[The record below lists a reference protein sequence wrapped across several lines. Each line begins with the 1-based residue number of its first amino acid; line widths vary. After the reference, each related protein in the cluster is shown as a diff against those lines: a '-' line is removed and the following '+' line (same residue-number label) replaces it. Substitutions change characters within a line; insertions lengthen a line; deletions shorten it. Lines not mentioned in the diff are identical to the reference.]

1 MRFNRRIRGSTL
13 MEVITAAMLTA
24 TVLVTSVAI
33 FIYAYYSWIKGTA
46 HVMAEADSALA
57 IQAMDQQLREA
68 ILVSLDS
75 NGNGITYE
83 LPATGSGG
91 SYTVPQVWD
100 NVTRRIALVGTN
112 LVMSGSDGSSQ
123 VLARNIYPYDPLAV
137 GNTAYTIFS
146 APSGQKITSLTVM
159 IVTQQADGHQNVIT
173 SRSRESVYL
182 RNLPQVAH

>member
-1 MRFNRRIRGSTL
+1 
-13 MEVITAAMLTA
+13 
-24 TVLVTSVAI
+24 
-33 FIYAYYSWIKGTA
+33 
-46 HVMAEADSALA
+46 
-57 IQAMDQQLREA
+57 
-68 ILVSLDS
+68 
-75 NGNGITYE
+75 
-83 LPATGSGG
+83 
-91 SYTVPQVWD
+91 
-100 NVTRRIALVGTN
+100 
-112 LVMSGSDGSSQ
+112 MSGSDGSSQ